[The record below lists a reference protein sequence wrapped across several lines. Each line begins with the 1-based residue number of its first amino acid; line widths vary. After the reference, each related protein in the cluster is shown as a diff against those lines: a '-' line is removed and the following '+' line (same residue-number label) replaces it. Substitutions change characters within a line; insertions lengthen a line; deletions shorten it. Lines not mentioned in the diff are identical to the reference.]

1 MEKRPELSGGT
12 APPPVASVGTA
23 APRLTPPRAGTSV
36 QSEARL
42 CSNPDVSNRNVKKT
56 KLPLSR
62 SLAVC
67 YLSLGVR
74 VISVRYAAA
83 LGEPR
88 IFWGLAVK

>member
-23 APRLTPPRAGTSV
+23 APRLTPPRDGTSV

-74 VISVRYAAA
+74 VISVHYAAA
-83 LGEPR
+83 LGEPH